1 MSDYPSLLPY
11 LVAFVALG
19 VVAAAV
25 ALAVL
30 VWLVAESRRTPAP
43 GVVIVPAARTE
54 AAGAPAATPA
64 ASIDGHHV
72 QA

>member
-1 MSDYPSLLPY
+1 MSDYPNLLPY
-11 LVAFVALG
+11 LLAFVAFG

-25 ALAVL
+25 ALTVL
-30 VWLVAESRRTPAP
+30 VRVVATSRRTSAP

-54 AAGAPAATPA
+54 AAGAPAA
-64 ASIDGHHV
+64 SIDGHHV